1 MILVLYFHIDLKYIE
16 EVYNKELNNVSEW
29 IDANK
34 VTLNEFKSKVV
45 NFHPK
50 YKKLKQNIVIKI
62 DKKVIQESNCPKY
75 LGVLIDKKLTWNE
88 KK

>member
-75 LGVLIDKKLTWNE
+75 LDVLIDKKLTWNE